1 MAVMIVKTVQ
11 VVAALLLVAVATVG
25 VMIVLEIFVRGLKK
39 GDKK

>member
-11 VVAALLLVAVATVG
+11 VVAALLLVAVAIVG
-25 VMIVLEIFVRGLKK
+25 VMKVLEIFVRGLKK